1 VISQQDDQI
10 RVEGDFNQQTI
21 PALIAQ
27 GDSMVRAGAR
37 RISLAGVGAVDSS
50 AVAAVLGWMRLARET
65 GHELSVES
73 VPAAFRSLSDLYGV
87 SGFLFPE
94 SDDSNRA
101 GV

>member
-1 VISQQDDQI
+1 MISLQDDQI

-27 GDSMVRAGAR
+27 GEDMVRAGAGV
-37 RISLAGVGAVDSS
+37 INLAAVDAVDSS
-50 AVAAVLGWMRLARET
+50 AVAAVLGWMRLARAS
-65 GHELSVES
+65 GRELRVTAA
-73 VPAAFRSLSDLYGV
+73 PAAFRSLSDLYGV
-87 SGFLFPE
+87 SGFIFQE